1 MSVRPI
7 DMLMVPQMNEVSH
20 IKQSENSKPLVEQTN
35 IFNQNQKEIEVKSEQ
50 VNTKDNVD
58 YKDQKYDAKE
68 KSNNE
73 YYGKNLKN
81 KAGND
86 DGSVVVKKKNMN
98 FDMKV

>member
-1 MSVRPI
+1 MI
-7 DMLMVPQMNEVSH
+7 MVPQMNEVSH
-20 IKQSENSKPLVEQTN
+20 IKQSENSKPVVEQTN
-35 IFNQNQKEIEVKSEQ
+35 IFNQNQKEVEVKSEQ

-73 YYGKNLKN
+73 YYGGKKKKN
-81 KAGND
+81 KMD
-86 DGSVVVKKKNMN
+86 DTDGKVVVKRKNIN

>member
-50 VNTKDNVD
+50 VNTK

-73 YYGKNLKN
+73 YYGKKKKN